1 MNKKNRIIALVD
13 FSEYSEN
20 QVEFAFSIS
29 KIIDAKII
37 FVHSI
42 GEIASSMDDQQAREE
57 ITRTETEEA
66 LAELRKL
73 AKGRVDDDS
82 FLVTSKPILSTLEEL
97 SDDSYFDW
105 VLAGLKGTGVLKQI
119 LIGSTTI
126 SIIDDTHLLTMAVPS
141 ISPMSMPEKLLVG
154 IQPRFAL
161 NKQQLN
167 NVLTSLK
174 SKIKYLEFFT
184 VLKEDED
191 ESEARRLLQ
200 SLQKEYEGYHPEI
213 QLFKGDDT
221 LELLKSRMEN
231 NPDSFLVLQ
240 QGARM
245 ITDRLFRKFTIN
257 ELVYSGKTPLIVLSS

>member
-1 MNKKNRIIALVD
+1 
-13 FSEYSEN
+13 
-20 QVEFAFSIS
+20 
-29 KIIDAKII
+29 
-37 FVHSI
+37 
-42 GEIASSMDDQQAREE
+42 MDDQQAREE

-82 FLVTSKPILSTLEEL
+82 FLVTSKPILSTLEEM

-174 SKIKYLEFFT
+174 SKINYLEFFT

>member
-1 MNKKNRIIALVD
+1 MNKKNRIILPVD

-20 QVEFAFSIS
+20 QTEFAFRIS
-29 KIIDAKII
+29 DMIEAKII

-42 GEIASSMDDQQAREE
+42 GEIASTMDDQQAREE

-73 AKGRVDDDS
+73 AKGRVDEDS
-82 FLVTSKPILSTLEEL
+82 FLVSSKPILSTLEEL
-97 SDDSYFDW
+97 SDESYFDW

-126 SIIDDTHLLTMAVPS
+126 SIIDETNMLTMAVPS
-141 ISPMSMPEKLLVG
+141 LTPMAMPEKLLVG

-167 NVLTSLK
+167 IVLTSLK
-174 SKIKYLEFFT
+174 SEIKYLEFFT

-191 ESEARRLLQ
+191 ETEARSLLQ
-200 SLQKEYEGYHPEI
+200 SLQKAYKAHHPEI

-221 LELLKSRMEN
+221 LSLLQRRMEN
-231 NPDSFLVLQ
+231 NPDSFLILQ
-240 QGARM
+240 QGSRL

-257 ELVYSGKTPLIVLSS
+257 ELVYSGKTPLIVLSE